1 MTRSLYDIPINERLI
16 WDYQFEPDDF
26 QTERFFKWYLARV
39 LDHGTSRD
47 IAQIPF
53 EIIARYLS
61 SLRISRDVRAFWE
74 WYFQTLYKGLP

>member
-1 MTRSLYDIPINERLI
+1 MATTLYNIPVNEKLI
-16 WDYQFEPDDF
+16 WDYRFESQDI

-39 LDHGTSRD
+39 LDNGTARD

-53 EIIARYLS
+53 KIIAKYLS

-74 WYFQTLYKGLP
+74 WYFHYLFKG

>member
-1 MTRSLYDIPINERLI
+1 VATTLFNIPVNEKLI
-16 WDYQFEPDDF
+16 WDYRFESQDF

-53 EIIARYLS
+53 EIIAKYLN

-74 WYFQTLYKGLP
+74 WYFQTLYKG